1 MTASAPE
8 PQRGPLVDRYGR
20 VHRDLRIS
28 VTDRCSLR
36 CTYCMPEDGVPWLPR
51 LTMLTTPEVVRLGG
65 ADRYRT
71 ASHVAQEFFPTPTN
85 EAFLATGMDFPD
97 ALAAAPAAAM
107 NGGPVLLTRPAS
119 LPSATVTALDAIRA
133 QTITLVGGFGAISLE
148 VQETLERH
156 VYP

>member
-1 MTASAPE
+1 M
-8 PQRGPLVDRYGR
+8 
-20 VHRDLRIS
+20 
-28 VTDRCSLR
+28 
-36 CTYCMPEDGVPWLPR
+36 
-51 LTMLTTPEVVRLGG
+51 
-65 ADRYRT
+65 
-71 ASHVAQEFFPTPTN
+71 AQEFFPTPTN